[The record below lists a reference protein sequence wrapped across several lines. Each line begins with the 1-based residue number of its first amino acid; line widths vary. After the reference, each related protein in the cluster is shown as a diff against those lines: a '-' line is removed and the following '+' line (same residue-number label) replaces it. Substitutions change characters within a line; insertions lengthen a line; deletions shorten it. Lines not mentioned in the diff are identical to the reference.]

1 MVPWFQS
8 TNQTSDICSVT
19 EVGVWGD
26 RKNKSLRWMVFVGF
40 WGAPMTSL
48 VGFRENPNLK
58 WMMNWGYPYDLGNLH
73 VGSEIPWT
81 SNDLLVRNERR
92 EFSGMIHNHYSFRI
106 IPATPSNPSS
116 NPTFSASKKKT
127 MNPYESSVLLGF
139 PMTVSMPHSQCSA
152 MALPFTRLQDARG
165 RDQVENRLQWL
176 NQGNRDSPRQK
187 PTRRMSIVGT

>member
-1 MVPWFQS
+1 
-8 TNQTSDICSVT
+8 
-19 EVGVWGD
+19 
-26 RKNKSLRWMVFVGF
+26 
-40 WGAPMTSL
+40 MTSETSMWE
-48 VGFRENPNLK
+48 VKFHDQMTSPGAE
-58 WMMNWGYPYDLGNLH
+58 WTDL
-73 VGSEIPWT
+73 GSEIPWT
-81 SNDLLVRNERR
+81 STYAMCVLRR
-92 EFSGMIHNHYSFRI
+92 EFSGMIPVTSFRT